1 MGVRTPIRRLIF
13 EHRWLLLV
21 PFLAGLAL
29 ARPAAAQTATPPPA
43 VEVALG
49 RFVLLGPAEYE
60 AELNALAQQ
69 HGPSLDQAYTQL
81 EQLYGVSLAVPIN
94 VRVYADWPQFINL
107 NTSLAAPLGSPYHSH
122 VGTREI
128 ALIGPL
134 PAGLL
139 TSPAGINMI
148 RHELSGLFLTE
159 LSGNNIPPGLALGL
173 NQYVET
179 PGENAE
185 AAAARLRTVLPS
197 GRAALLP
204 WPDLLEGRAIGLD
217 PALGSAQALSV
228 AAFLIDR
235 YGFEALLEVV
245 KGLAEGHSYR
255 SAMTGIYGQSL
266 EQLEEAWWAYLPGFV
281 DGGWQTNALYNYDLA
296 PYEAA
301 LDSGAYA
308 QVAAA
313 LDRIIP
319 FLELTGQRAAVEHA
333 QVLRE
338 EAQQGLAAREVT
350 AALGEALQAG
360 NYEQALEHALAAQSA
375 YAALGDASNASIAG
389 AHVEYLQQLL
399 ALRAELAEVQGR
411 AASGASN
418 QVEDDLLALVP
429 KFQALG
435 DAAGEQQTID
445 TLNGLYG
452 QQAAQVERRRETS
465 RQIIALAAAV
475 AVALLALEGARA
487 LLVRRR
493 REPHIL

>member
-1 MGVRTPIRRLIF
+1 MRRVACGG
-13 EHRWLLLV
+13 RWLLLV
-21 PFLAGLAL
+21 PLVAGLVL
-29 ARPAAAQTATPPPA
+29 ATPAAAQTGTPAPA
-43 VEVALG
+43 VEVVLG
-49 RFVLLGPAEYE
+49 RFILLGPAEYA
-60 AELNALAQQ
+60 AELHGLAQQ
-69 HGPSLDQAYTQL
+69 HGPTLDQAYSQL

-107 NTSLAAPLGSPYHSH
+107 NTSLAAPIASPYHSH

-139 TSPAGINMI
+139 TSPAGLNMV

-159 LSGNNIPPGLALGL
+159 LSGNNMPPGLALGL

-185 AAAARLRTVLPS
+185 AAAARLRAVLPS

-204 WPDLLEGRAIGLD
+204 WPDLLEGTAIHLD
-217 PALGSAQALSV
+217 PELAGAQALSV

-235 YGFEALLEVV
+235 YGFEALLDVV

-266 EQLEEAWWAYLPGFV
+266 EQLEDAWWAYLPGYAER
-281 DGGWQTNALYNYDLA
+281 GWQNNALYNYDLA
-296 PYEAA
+296 PFEAA
-301 LDSGAYA
+301 LDAGAYA

-313 LDRIIP
+313 LDRILP
-319 FLELTGQRAAVEHA
+319 FLELTGQRAAVERA

-338 EAQQGLAAREVT
+338 EAREVT
-350 AALGEALQAG
+350 AGLGEALQAG
-360 NYEQALEHALAAQSA
+360 DYEQALELALAAQSA

-399 ALRAELAEVQGR
+399 ALRTELAEAQSR
-411 AASGASN
+411 AAAGANS
-418 QVEDDLLALVP
+418 QVEEDLLALVP

-435 DAAGEQQTID
+435 DAEGERQTID

-452 QQAAQVERRRETS
+452 QQAEQVERRRVAS
-465 RQIIALAAAV
+465 RQIITIAAAV
-475 AVALLALEGARA
+475 ALALLALEGVRT
-487 LLVRRR
+487 LLARRR